1 MEMEFWGVEVKAGQP
16 IKCDPATNG
25 KLLHLSQA
33 SLGEVK
39 KDKGSDSVPLSVK
52 IGDQKLV
59 IGILSSEKCTHMSF
73 DLVFEKE
80 FELSHNWK
88 HGSVYFCGYYT
99 TPFEEESEDL
109 SDTDSDSEGDHAFL
123 AKENGK
129 NEVKDEKPK
138 LTATKANG
146 TKPEASVAKP
156 KVKIV
161 EPEKHNDKYD
171 DSDDDESSEEEDSDE
186 DEDMVE
192 SGNDSDEDDEE
203 EDSEDES
210 SEEDEATPKKAEAGK
225 KRPIESAMKTP
236 VMEKKAKLSGQKS
249 ATDGKKGGHIATPY
263 PSKQA
268 GRKHAND
275 NTSKPNTPKSGG
287 QVTCNSCSKTFNS
300 ENALQSHAK
309 AKHSTGK

>member
-129 NEVKDEKPK
+129 NEVKDENPK

-156 KVKIV
+156 K
-161 EPEKHNDKYD
+161 
-171 DSDDDESSEEEDSDE
+171 
-186 DEDMVE
+186 DMVE

-236 VMEKKAKLSGQKS
+236 VMEKKAKLVAKSGQKS

>member
-156 KVKIV
+156 K
-161 EPEKHNDKYD
+161 
-171 DSDDDESSEEEDSDE
+171 
-186 DEDMVE
+186 DMVE